1 MNSTLSLQSPENNR
15 QYPELPI
22 LSAGAIIFRVE
33 SVLLVQRGHD
43 PAKGL
48 WSIPGGVIKVGESI
62 ADGLLREIF
71 EETGIRILL
80 KDLVEVVERV
90 FRDEKGRVTYHYVIL
105 DYLAEYDEG
114 IVKHDS
120 DADDAKF
127 VLLDELSSYQ
137 LTEGLEIII
146 KKAWKMKELGSC
158 GV

>member
-1 MNSTLSLQSPENNR
+1 MKSKNQGENR
-15 QYPELPI
+15 HYPELPI
-22 LSAGAIIFRVE
+22 LSAGAIIFRGE
-33 SVLLVQRGHD
+33 SVLLVQRGHE

-62 ADGLLREIF
+62 AEGLIREIF

-80 KDLVEVVERV
+80 NDLVEVVERV
-90 FRDEKGRVTYHYVIL
+90 FRDETGCVTYHYVIL
-105 DYLAEYDEG
+105 DYLAEYSEG

-127 VLLDELSSYQ
+127 VLLNELSLYQ

-146 KKAWKMKELGSC
+146 QKAWKMKALRG
-158 GV
+158 